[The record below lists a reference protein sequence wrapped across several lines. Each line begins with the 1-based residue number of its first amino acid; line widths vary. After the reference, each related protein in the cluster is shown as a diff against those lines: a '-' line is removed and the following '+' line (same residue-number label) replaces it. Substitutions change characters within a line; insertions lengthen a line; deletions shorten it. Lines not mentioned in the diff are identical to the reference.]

1 MLEAV
6 VRVPHGWLS
15 SCGLLSRLLRDSIKQ
30 VVTKYLDFCK
40 WDVIS
45 RLSLF
50 ENYVDFILQC
60 LTCLTCTVTTSTKT
74 VVMVTQTA
82 MTPGGKWTV
91 LQPATSARVKLF
103 LTKLFLA
110 LSNCI
115 SLCHRRNLTQVKSVC
130 ETARKSLSWDLTCVS
145 GFEYASWLVW

>member
-1 MLEAV
+1 MTLFLW
-6 VRVPHGWLS
+6 P
-15 SCGLLSRLLRDSIKQ
+15 LLSRLLRDSIKQ

-82 MTPGGKWTV
+82 MTPGGK
-91 LQPATSARVKLF
+91 
-103 LTKLFLA
+103 
-110 LSNCI
+110 
-115 SLCHRRNLTQVKSVC
+115 
-130 ETARKSLSWDLTCVS
+130 
-145 GFEYASWLVW
+145 